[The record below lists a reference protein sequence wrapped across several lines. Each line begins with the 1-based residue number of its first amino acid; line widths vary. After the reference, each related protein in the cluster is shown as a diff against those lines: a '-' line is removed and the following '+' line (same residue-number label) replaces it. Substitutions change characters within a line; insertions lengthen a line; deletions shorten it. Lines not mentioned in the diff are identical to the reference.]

1 MESGVIMSAENSES
15 LAVVENQ
22 VAEALVKI
30 NNLSI
35 DEIDTKIET
44 IENFIKESETTLLSR
59 IADLKKT
66 YGRQIALLR
75 AARESI

>member
-1 MESGVIMSAENSES
+1 MSAENSES